1 MLKPYTVVAVATA
14 VGGVTMIIATGM
26 KPNVKPRLLPKLRL
40 MQILSVVKVM
50 IGVIMITADITGKP
64 KLSVKLR

>member
-50 IGVIMITADITGKP
+50 IGVSMITADITGKP

>member
-40 MQILSVVKVM
+40 MQILSVVVV
-50 IGVIMITADITGKP
+50 ILGVLMITADITGKP